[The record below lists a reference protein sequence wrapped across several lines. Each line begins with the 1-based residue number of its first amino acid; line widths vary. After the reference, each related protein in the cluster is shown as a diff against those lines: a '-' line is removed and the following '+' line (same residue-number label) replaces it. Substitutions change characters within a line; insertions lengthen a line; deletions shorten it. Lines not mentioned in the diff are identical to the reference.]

1 MDTLK
6 CLHYLNQFFGGVGGE
21 EKAFYALQLVNGPV
35 GPGRLLQNY
44 LRDSAAISWSVV
56 CGDGYFHEQKE
67 DASRRFREILQQ
79 LRPDL
84 VIAGPAFGSGR
95 YGLACGEICLLAQK
109 EGVETVTG
117 MHRENPATEI
127 YRQDVLIV
135 ATSDRALNMAQDL
148 TALARVATKLLRK
161 EVLATPDEE
170 GYLPRGFRQ
179 NLIVQDPAAIRAVDL
194 LVARLRGLRVQSEIP
209 VQLPRAPK
217 PPPPVKD
224 MTQTILVLVTESGV
238 VPKGNPDRIP
248 FVRADRLGRYSVR
261 GLDKLNGDSFETIH
275 GGYDTRW
282 ISEDPNRVVPLD
294 ALRQMEHRGVF
305 KRLWDTLYVTCG
317 NGGSQQ
323 VMGRIGKEIAEELRK
338 SGEDVSVILTA
349 T

>member
-21 EKAFYALQLVNGPV
+21 EKASYALQLINGPV

-67 DASRRFREILQQ
+67 DPSRRLREILQQ

-95 YGLACGEICLLAQK
+95 YGLACGEVCLLAQE
-109 EGVETVTG
+109 EGVLAVTG
-117 MHRENPATEI
+117 MHRENPAAEI
-127 YRQDVLIV
+127 YRQRVLIV
-135 ATSDRALNMAQDL
+135 ATSDQALNMAQDL
-148 TALARVATKLLRK
+148 RALARVAIKWLRK
-161 EVLATPDEE
+161 EPLGPSDEE

-179 NLIVQDPAAIRAVDL
+179 NLIVKEPVATRAVDL

-209 VQLPRAPK
+209 VQLLTVPE
-217 PPPPVKD
+217 PPPPIKD
-224 MTQTILVLVTESGV
+224 MSQTLLVIITESGV

-248 FVRADRLGRYSVR
+248 FVRADRFGRYSVR
-261 GLDKLNGDSFETIH
+261 GLDKLNPESFETIH

-294 ALRQMEHRGVF
+294 ALRHLEQGGVF
-305 KRLWDTLYVTCG
+305 KKLWDTLYVTCG

-338 SGEDVSVILTA
+338 SGEAVSVILTA